1 MQLNLDPV
9 LMINLALCIVILV
22 MGIWE
27 YTKSKSLLPLYIGI
41 AFGLFGVSHLVT
53 LLGMAVA
60 FSGGIIMIRL
70 LAYVLVIFALY
81 QVIAKKKSA

>member
-9 LMINLALCIVILV
+9 LMINLALCVVILV

-27 YTKSKSLLPLYIGI
+27 YTKSKFLLPLYIGI
-41 AFGLFGVSHLVT
+41 AFGLFGVSHLIT
-53 LLGMAVA
+53 LLSMGVA

-81 QVIAKKKSA
+81 QVIDKKKSA

>member
-9 LMINLALCIVILV
+9 LMINLVLCVVILV

-27 YTKSKSLLPLYIGI
+27 YTKSKSWLPLYIGI
-41 AFGLFGVSHLVT
+41 AFGLFGVSHLIT
-53 LLGMAVA
+53 MLGLGTGL
-60 FSGGIIMIRL
+60 SGVIIMVRL

-81 QVIAKKKSA
+81 QVIAKKKNA